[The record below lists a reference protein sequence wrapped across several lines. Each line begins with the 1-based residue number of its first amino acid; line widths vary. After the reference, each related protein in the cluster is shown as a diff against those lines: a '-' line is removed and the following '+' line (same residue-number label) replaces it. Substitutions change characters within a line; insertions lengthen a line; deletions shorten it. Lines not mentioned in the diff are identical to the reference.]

1 VQALVASCAGDGSG
15 SQVFEAALEARQTT
29 QALLQLVAPSED
41 ALMTQGSVLTSVQ
54 QRHCLIDDG
63 L

>member
-1 VQALVASCAGDGSG
+1 MQALVASCAGDGSG
-15 SQVFEAALEARQTT
+15 SQVFEAALAASQTT

-41 ALMTQGSVLTSVQ
+41 ALMPQGSVLTSVHKQ
-54 QRHCLIDDG
+54 LCLIDDG